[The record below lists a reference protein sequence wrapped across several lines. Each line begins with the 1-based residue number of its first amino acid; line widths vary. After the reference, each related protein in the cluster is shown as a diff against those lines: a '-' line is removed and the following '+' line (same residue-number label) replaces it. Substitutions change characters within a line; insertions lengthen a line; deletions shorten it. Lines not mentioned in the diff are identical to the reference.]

1 MARAL
6 IVLLLLVYPFGV
18 YFGLERLG
26 PAVLGVVLAGLL
38 LLRLLLLRETLEAR
52 RGWWMLAV
60 LAAAAF
66 IIGLVLTGDERL
78 LKLYPVA
85 LNLALLVAFAA
96 TLVRP
101 PTIIERG
108 LRRLGQDVPPE
119 APPYLWWVTLAWCG
133 FFVVNG
139 AIAAWTALAAPLAW
153 WTLYN
158 GLLSY
163 GLMAVLFGVEFVARQ
178 VYRRVHR
185 RRGGTRDGVLQKD
198 AQEKGPTV

>member
-1 MARAL
+1 MARTL
-6 IVLLLLVYPFGV
+6 IVLLLVAYPFGV

-26 PAVLGVVLAGLL
+26 PVVLGAILAGLL
-38 LLRLLLLRETLEAR
+38 LLRLRFFSPNLQAH
-52 RGWWMLAV
+52 RGWGALAGV
-60 LAAAAF
+60 ACLVFIAA
-66 IIGLVLTGDERL
+66 LVLTGDERL

-85 LNLALLVAFAA
+85 LNLVLLGVFTA

-108 LRRLGQDVPPE
+108 LRRLGQEVPPE

-139 AIAAWTALAAPLAW
+139 ALAAWTALAAPLAW

-158 GLLSY
+158 GLISY
-163 GLMAVLFGVEFVARQ
+163 GLMAALFGVELITRQ
-178 VYRRVHR
+178 IYRGRHAV
-185 RRGGTRDGVLQKD
+185 
-198 AQEKGPTV
+198 